1 MAFRFR
7 RRRQAGPGSV
17 VALVL
22 GAFLAAGWSFIQ
34 AFRFSR
40 ACQSIVAGQPLVDAE
55 ATLTHR
61 KGQRVTHGQPRPEA
75 AVFRYTTFGS
85 GERTCEIIHAEGV
98 VVSASSL

>member
-40 ACQSIVAGQPLVDAE
+40 ACKSIVAGQQLVDAE
-55 ATLTHR
+55 ATLVRR
-61 KGQRVTHGQPRPEA
+61 KGTRVTHGQPRPDA
-75 AVFRYTTFGS
+75 SVFRYTTFGS
-85 GERTCEIIHAEGV
+85 GERTCQIVHADGA